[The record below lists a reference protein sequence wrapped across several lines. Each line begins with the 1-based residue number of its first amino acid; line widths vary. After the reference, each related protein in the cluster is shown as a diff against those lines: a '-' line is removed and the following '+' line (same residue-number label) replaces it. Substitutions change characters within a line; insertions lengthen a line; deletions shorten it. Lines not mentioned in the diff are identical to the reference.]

1 MFERSVPLGGEV
13 LEVCWSPLSIVLRS
27 LLTSIRSFLQQEK
40 APQPAVSSTNV
51 VMVHLPVPRLL
62 SRANSPFPGGYM
74 LIMQT
79 TDAAARK
86 SYIESNNLA
95 KVIWTH
101 PTPTSMAVQYHPK
114 GIPGGVIPE
123 LDSQLPT
130 EAFPNPLQTKI
141 SPWHA
146 CGPDEKAYMAS
157 MQKHAH
163 LSLLGAVCRIKPSD
177 PGSELAATQWQDT
190 FGVGRVRD
198 LLGFTNAR
206 VGFVRGEEGKAE
218 GIISVTVGVHGQ
230 KRKDAILARARE
242 RGLVGEDGGV
252 EMVGVRW
259 NFSLTGDEGFGSKL

>member
-1 MFERSVPLGGEV
+1 
-13 LEVCWSPLSIVLRS
+13 
-27 LLTSIRSFLQQEK
+27 
-40 APQPAVSSTNV
+40 
-51 VMVHLPVPRLL
+51 
-62 SRANSPFPGGYM
+62 M

-86 SYIESNNLA
+86 QYIESKNLA

-101 PTPTSMAVQYHPK
+101 DTATSTAVQYHPK

-123 LDSQLPT
+123 LDSQVPT
-130 EAFPNPLQTKI
+130 EAFPKPLETKI

-146 CGPDEKAYMAS
+146 CGPNQEAYLAS
-157 MQKHAH
+157 MKKHAH

-190 FGVGRVRD
+190 FGVSRVRD

-206 VGFVRGEEGKAE
+206 VGFVRGEEGTPE

-230 KRKDAILARARE
+230 RRKDAILARARE
-242 RGLVGEDGGV
+242 RGVVGPDGAV

-259 NFSLTGDEGFGSKL
+259 NFSLTGDDEFASRL

>member
-1 MFERSVPLGGEV
+1 
-13 LEVCWSPLSIVLRS
+13 
-27 LLTSIRSFLQQEK
+27 
-40 APQPAVSSTNV
+40 
-51 VMVHLPVPRLL
+51 
-62 SRANSPFPGGYM
+62 M

-86 SYIESNNLA
+86 SYIESKNLA

-101 PTPTSMAVQYHPK
+101 ERPGSMAVQYHPK

-123 LDSQLPT
+123 LDSHAPT
-130 EAFPNPLQTKI
+130 EAIPNPLQTKI

-157 MQKHAH
+157 MQNHAH
-163 LSLLGAVCRIKPSD
+163 LSLLGVVCRIKPED

-190 FGVGRVRD
+190 FGVSRVRD

-206 VGFVRGEEGKAE
+206 VGFVRGEEGKHE
-218 GIISVTVGVHGQ
+218 GIVSVSVGVHGR
-230 KRKDAILARARE
+230 KRKEAILARAKE
-242 RGLVGEDGGV
+242 RGVLGADGTV

-259 NFSLTGDEGFGSKL
+259 NFSLTGDDEVASRL